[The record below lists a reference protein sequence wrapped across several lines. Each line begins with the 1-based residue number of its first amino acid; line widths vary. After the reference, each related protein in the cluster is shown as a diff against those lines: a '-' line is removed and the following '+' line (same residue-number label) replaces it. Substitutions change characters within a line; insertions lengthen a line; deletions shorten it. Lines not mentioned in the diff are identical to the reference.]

1 MSQKIDELKDKLEE
15 KVKRLHELV
24 KLRSKAYCATVHSSS
39 DDVKRETEIDELEE
53 DIKHLEN
60 EISKQR

>member
-1 MSQKIDELKDKLEE
+1 MSQKIDELKDELEE
-15 KVKRLHELV
+15 KVKRLDELI
-24 KLRSKAYCATVHSSS
+24 KQRSKAYCATVQSSG

-60 EISKQR
+60 EIGKQR